1 MFKVMI
7 QRLAQLG
14 VLVLLGGCLTA
25 CDSQVYGSIG
35 VSSYR
40 TMGNTNV
47 STGVSVGS
55 GGRVGGHIS
64 IGGRIR

>member
-1 MFKVMI
+1 MFQKMM
-7 QRLAQLG
+7 QRLAQLT
-14 VLVLLGGCLTA
+14 VLMLLTGCLTA

-40 TMGNTNV
+40 TMGNTSV

-55 GGRVGGHIS
+55 GGRMGGHIS

>member
-1 MFKVMI
+1 MFQKMM
-7 QRLAQLG
+7 QRLLQLIG
-14 VLVLLGGCLTA
+14 LTLLTGCLTA

>member
-1 MFKVMI
+1 MFLNTI
-7 QRLAQLG
+7 QRLTQLT
-14 VLVLLGGCLTA
+14 VLTLLAGCLAA

>member
-1 MFKVMI
+1 MFKI
-7 QRLAQLG
+7 ITQRLIQLV
-14 VLVLLGGCLTA
+14 VLVFLSGCLTA

>member
-1 MFKVMI
+1 MQTTT
-7 QRLAQLG
+7 QRFSRLTMLIF
-14 VLVLLGGCLTA
+14 LSGCLSA
-25 CDSQVYGSIG
+25 CDTQVYGSIG

-40 TMGNTNV
+40 NMGNTSV

-55 GGRVGGHIS
+55 GGRVGGHVS